1 MQKKEEAYKEKVD
14 IEILRDYDELSVL
27 EKQSLLAVNPIVC
40 KLHGD
45 GTPGNMIADIIY
57 RKVEE
62 SSIAKIKEELGTN
75 IKSLADDVWWHLR
88 WRFKRGQ

>member
-1 MQKKEEAYKEKVD
+1 
-14 IEILRDYDELSVL
+14 
-27 EKQSLLAVNPIVC
+27 
-40 KLHGD
+40 
-45 GTPGNMIADIIY
+45 MIADIIY

-62 SSIAKIKEELGTN
+62 SSLAKIKEELGTN